1 MAKIKTLR
9 EIKPNAGIL
18 AWYNRELKN
27 IVKEIDRDIKE
38 NILVDYRVS
47 QEMAM
52 DSINDW
58 IGHAMDLMVEKWSK
72 KLLTLGDKISKLFA
86 TKSLDNYDRALKRNL
101 KAHGFTVDLQL
112 TDYTKE
118 TLKGAIAENTA
129 LIRSIGNQ
137 YLEKVQMHV
146 WESVLSGLDAHQLAE
161 NLKHDFGVAARR
173 AKIIARDQTAKAN
186 SAIEIARRTELGIT
200 EAIWVHSGG
209 GKEPRQS
216 HVRASGKRYEIAK
229 GMLIDGEYIQPS
241 QKINCRCVSKAV
253 LPFNNVMQ
261 QKNVIK
267 QVA

>member
-1 MAKIKTLR
+1 MR
-9 EIKPNAGIL
+9 EIKPSAGIL
-18 AWYNRELKN
+18 AWYSKELRK
-27 IVKEIDRDIKE
+27 IVKEIDRELKDE
-38 NILVDYRVS
+38 ILQDYKVS

-58 IGHAMDLMVEKWSK
+58 VGHAMDLMVDRWSK

-86 TKSLDNYDRALKRNL
+86 TKTLDNYDRALKRNF

-118 TLKGAIAENTA
+118 SLKGVIAENTA

-146 WESVLSGLDAHQLAE
+146 WESVLSGLDAHQLSE
-161 NLKHDFGVAARR
+161 NLKHDFGVATRR
-173 AKIIARDQTAKAN
+173 ADLIARDQTAKAN

-216 HVRASGKRYEIAK
+216 HVRASGKRYEITK
-229 GMLIDGEYIQPS
+229 GLLIDGEYIQPS

-253 LPFNNVMQ
+253 LPFQNVMQ
-261 QKNVIK
+261 QRNVIK